1 MFNYTLKK
9 EPKSNRN
16 RWTRWRSVYSEPSWA
31 PRSRLM
37 SANVCFMTAVTQP
50 SSYLLIRTINSQ
62 AASNQHSETHS
73 PLMQFY
79 LSTSTRRFDASPQ
92 FQNSSFCSK
101 WTTRNNIR
109 WRLSF
114 ARSLINS
121 SRPCVRHST
130 AVSWEG
136 GRGGARVLSAL
147 LECAQSTEG
156 PEVQRHLLRRVGN
169 RHPLSPVA

>member
-1 MFNYTLKK
+1 MCLLWLQG
-9 EPKSNRN
+9 S
-16 RWTRWRSVYSEPSWA
+16 
-31 PRSRLM
+31 
-37 SANVCFMTAVTQP
+37 AVTQP
-50 SSYLLIRTINSQ
+50 SSYLLIRIINSQ

-79 LSTSTRRFDASPQ
+79 WSTSTRRFDASPQ
-92 FQNSSFCSK
+92 FQNSSLCSN

-130 AVSWEG
+130 AVSWG
-136 GRGGARVLSAL
+136 GGSAL
-147 LECAQSTEG
+147 RVRMCAVDWRARGSATSRLTSGKPTPTITSRITAFVLTNCIRGRTISQ
-156 PEVQRHLLRRVGN
+156 
-169 RHPLSPVA
+169 